1 MTRHSRRARWAIAGL
16 LLGAGVLTAACDA
29 SDGSA
34 SGARATAPAL
44 ITPPAELSVA
54 RSSSA
59 CYVRQFPASDIPA
72 VRGYRLA
79 ATSPLPQGVTPSV
92 KTVKFVGGGSSR
104 LLEAELCFAADPSAA
119 AGKVDA
125 QLELRLFNA
134 DSERL
139 GLNDR
144 LQPVRTLGFTQ
155 TLQIK

>member
-1 MTRHSRRARWAIAGL
+1 MTRHSRRARWAMAAL
-16 LLGAGVLTAACDA
+16 LLCASALAAACD
-29 SDGSA
+29 GA
-34 SGARATAPAL
+34 SGEPRSATATAPAL

-54 RSSSA
+54 RGSSA
-59 CYVRQFPASDIPA
+59 CYVRQFPASDIPS

-79 ATSPLPQGVTPSV
+79 AATPLPQGITSSV
-92 KTVKFVGGGSSR
+92 RTVRFVGSGAAR
-104 LLEAELCFAADPSAA
+104 LLEAEVCFAVEPAA
-119 AGKVDA
+119 GTGKVDA